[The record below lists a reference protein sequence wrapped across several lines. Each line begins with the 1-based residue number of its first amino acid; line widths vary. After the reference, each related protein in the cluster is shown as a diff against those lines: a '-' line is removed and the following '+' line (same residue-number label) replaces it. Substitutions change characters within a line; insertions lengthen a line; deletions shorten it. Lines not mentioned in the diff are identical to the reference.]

1 MDVTA
6 LTTYLI
12 AITVL
17 TITPGVDTMLVIRNT
32 ARGGWRDGGG
42 HPRRQA
48 GSRHAADP
56 DADDFATDGAPAPT
70 AVNRIDDL
78 M

>member
-12 AITVL
+12 AITLL

-32 ARGGWRDGGG
+32 ARGGWRDG
-42 HPRRQA
+42 A
-48 GSRHAADP
+48 
-56 DADDFATDGAPAPT
+56 
-70 AVNRIDDL
+70 
-78 M
+78 